1 MKMKKKKT
9 FYLYYFLQKRKVI
22 QIFHLSHTCHLPDNY
37 LENMHPRQ
45 FYDGFGFKECLDERI
60 RI

>member
-1 MKMKKKKT
+1 MKKKKNILPILFFT
-9 FYLYYFLQKRKVI
+9 EEKSYPDF
-22 QIFHLSHTCHLPDNY
+22 FHLPHTCHLPDNY